1 MLEQGH
7 FSCMLCDRNFSIKRV
22 YYAHFSLCVE
32 EISEKITQLEE
43 AVGSC
48 RQTDDLNFRLELY
61 ISQPQAAST
70 PIKLQ

>member
-7 FSCMLCDRNFSIKRV
+7 FSCKLCDRNFSIKRV

-48 RQTDDLNFRLELY
+48 RQTDDLNFRLEL
-61 ISQPQAAST
+61 ADL
-70 PIKLQ
+70 KLQAHP